1 MRRVLVMATLAATF
15 AAGGYAQTP
24 GGVTTRDV
32 QFYSEAVLMKGKL
45 FLPAG
50 FSTSSNA
57 AAVVLAPGTGD
68 TAANVERYAAKIAGQ
83 GVVALTFDYRGWG
96 RSGAF
101 IYMAEPI
108 RWDDRLRFSQ
118 HTAKVRLRRKR
129 LVPDAQVT
137 DIRNAMTFVQGEA
150 GVDRTRLGVWGA
162 DLGGGHAMTIAA
174 IDARPKAIVAHTPLI
189 AGQNAKRAAYLPT
202 AAEQAEMVKLAR
214 SPAPAVTAAA
224 AGTTG
229 DPETR
234 LGLAQY
240 RPFLLLD
247 VIPQTVAT
255 LFVVAEKD
263 SVVHNETNAV
273 AASKLLKGATEVKT
287 IPGSTHAMTGAAA
300 DAAADAAAAWFAK
313 HL

>member
-1 MRRVLVMATLAATF
+1 MCRSLAMLTLIWTLAAVTD
-15 AAGGYAQTP
+15 AQTP
-24 GGVTTRDV
+24 AGVTTRDV

-45 FLPAG
+45 FLPSG
-50 FSTSSNA
+50 FSASSKA
-57 AAVVLAPGTGD
+57 AAVVLAPGTAE
-68 TAANVERYAAKIAGQ
+68 TAASVERYATKIASQ
-83 GVVALTFDYRGWG
+83 GIVALAFDYRGWG

-137 DIRNAMTFVQGEA
+137 DIRNAMTFVQGEP
-150 GVDRTRLGVWGA
+150 GVDRARIGVWGA
-162 DLGGGHAMTIAA
+162 DLGGGHAITIAA
-174 IDARPKAIVAHTPLI
+174 TDARLKAIVAQTPLL
-189 AGQNAKRAAYLPT
+189 AGQGAKRAAYLPT

-214 SPAPAVTAAA
+214 NPVPAVTAAGS
-224 AGTTG
+224 GTTS

-247 VIPQTVAT
+247 VIPQTVST

-263 SVVHNETNAV
+263 TVVNNETHAV
-273 AASKLLKGATEVKT
+273 AASKVLKGATEVKT
-287 IPGSTHAMTGAAA
+287 IPGSTHAMTGSAA